1 MVPATS
7 SALTDPARFRSACK
21 VHYTSASPVDE
32 EHLGQSHHRE
42 ERTARIRHF
51 RRPRHRR
58 FNWYVGSIRGDHR
71 SRPQADRKPTTTTTT
86 EPPPEGVF
94 IVMIDNGVLRPSNLE
109 IDLDEI
115 QVVRW
120 INMDDREYVLED
132 GGGAFRSEPIG
143 KGGTFEFDYSTLPT
157 GLHRYRALLETDSI
171 MGGIRTPGLV
181 DTRPAQ

>member
-51 RRPRHRR
+51 AVLVI
-58 FNWYVGSIRGDHR
+58 VGSIGT
-71 SRPQADRKPTTTTTT
+71 SGPSEATIEADRKPTTTTTT

-171 MGGIRTPGLV
+171 MGGIRIPGLV